1 METKAKGQPEK
12 KPTGK
17 GIRYGG
23 KQKAIESPEELWRLF
38 ELYVTWA
45 KNNPL
50 TKMDFKGKDADEV
63 TYKIERPLTKRS
75 FDAFLFKRGVISMLR
90 PYRENR
96 DERYSDY
103 VPVIQGID
111 EIIDAY
117 QVEGAM
123 AGLLKENLVSRLQG
137 IKDKID
143 TGGEVT
149 IKHTKIGFE

>member
-1 METKAKGQPEK
+1 METKAKGRPEK

-23 KQKAIESPEELWRLF
+23 KQKAIKDPEELWRLF
-38 ELYVTWA
+38 ELYVAWA

-50 TKMDFKGKDADEV
+50 QKNDFKGSNAEEV
-63 TYKIERPLTKRS
+63 IYKIERPLTKRS
-75 FDAFLFKRGVISMLR
+75 FDAFLFKRGVLSMLR

-96 DERYSDY
+96 DGRYEDY
-103 VPVIQGID
+103 VLVIGGID
-111 EIIDAY
+111 EIIDSY

-143 TGGEVT
+143 TGGEIT
-149 IKHTKIGFE
+149 IKQTKIGFE